1 MKRRGP
7 QADLHETS
15 AVTFFSYFV
24 LRMVALHRHSAALS
38 ELAFDI
44 LALGACVLFPR
55 LCGVLLKDSLV
66 MLGLGAMLR
75 DFFAFLVLA
84 VVCSFG
90 FLLSFV
96 LISEGRLTVK
106 DAAWLLTKV
115 FREWVATCR

>member
-1 MKRRGP
+1 
-7 QADLHETS
+7 
-15 AVTFFSYFV
+15 
-24 LRMVALHRHSAALS
+24 
-38 ELAFDI
+38 
-44 LALGACVLFPR
+44 
-55 LCGVLLKDSLV
+55 

-84 VVCSFG
+84 IVCSFG

-115 FREWVATCR
+115 FREWNHASVCSWRTQAYTTSTMP